1 MMNKDI
7 TGGIIMTELTTHF
20 LSIDIGGTYIK
31 HAMINRS
38 GQIIFVKKEATPN
51 NLENFKSCLLDILDQ
66 YKGQIKAV
74 AVSCPG
80 KIDSK
85 EGVVYYGGAL
95 LFLHEFRLQEFIESH
110 TNLPCRLMNDGK
122 SAALAELWLGQL
134 NGIEN
139 GGVMTLGTGVGGGL
153 VLNGSLHSGVH
164 FQAGELSFM
173 LLSTDFPVNLE
184 SFAGT
189 KGSAVN
195 FIRQASSILKLD
207 NPLDGKKV
215 FEELEKKNDLIYPL
229 FEKFCR
235 DVVMII
241 MNVQS
246 VVDLQR
252 IAIGGG
258 ISAQPILIEE
268 INKQYQQ
275 ILNSFPLFLN
285 MLTPVE
291 IVTCHFKNEAG
302 LLGALYHLLEQLE
315 EN

>member
-1 MMNKDI
+1 
-7 TGGIIMTELTTHF
+7 MTELTTHF

-31 HAMINRS
+31 HALINRS
-38 GQIIFVKKEATPN
+38 GQIIFVKKEETPKN
-51 NLENFKSCLLDILDQ
+51 IEEFKSCLTGILDQ
-66 YKGQIKAV
+66 YKGQVKAV

-85 EGVVYYGGAL
+85 EGVVYHGGAL
-95 LFLHEFRLQEFIESH
+95 VYLHQFHLKEFIESYM
-110 TNLPCRLMNDGK
+110 NLRCAIMNDGK

-134 NGIEN
+134 KDIEN
-139 GGVMTLGTGVGGGL
+139 GGVMTLGTGIGGGL
-153 VLNGSLHSGVH
+153 VLNKAPHSGSH

-173 LLSTDFPVNLE
+173 LLSTNVPISLE
-184 SFAGT
+184 TVAGA

-195 FIRQASSILKLD
+195 FIRQASSLLNLD

-215 FEELEKKNDLIYPL
+215 FEELEKKNELIYPL
-229 FEKFCR
+229 FEEFCR
-235 DVVMII
+235 NVVIVI

-258 ISAQPILIEE
+258 ISAQPILVEE
-268 INKQYQQ
+268 IKQQYQQ
-275 ILNSFPLFLN
+275 LLASAPVLET

-291 IVTCHFKNEAG
+291 IVPCHFKNEAG
-302 LLGALYHLLEQLE
+302 LLGALYHLLEELE
-315 EN
+315 GN